1 MDQTPQEKVYGC
13 TIISENTCTL
23 EFGNEAEVCVN
34 FCDNGMHNGRHL
46 LNTNYNYLHHPK
58 QFHC

>member
-23 EFGNEAEVCVN
+23 EFGNEVETRQKYV
-34 FCDNGMHNGRHL
+34 
-46 LNTNYNYLHHPK
+46 
-58 QFHC
+58 